1 MGSVLVTPGQLIDA
15 LITTNIKLSIVLE
28 KAYNKE
34 ASLEEVGKAKR
45 KICDLNA
52 KRVKLI
58 EELDEN
64 FLKWL
69 KQKELYPF
77 FPAHKDYGKYDITKK

>member
-1 MGSVLVTPGQLIDA
+1 MGSVLVTPGFLIDA
-15 LITTNIKLSIVLE
+15 LITTNIKLSIVL
-28 KAYNKE
+28 KTAYDRK

-58 EELDEN
+58 EEIDQN
-64 FLKWL
+64 FLNWFE
-69 KQKELYPF
+69 QKEPYPF
-77 FPAHKDYGKYDITKK
+77 FPAHKDYGKNDITK